1 VSTPSGKDI
10 GWSPL
15 LMDAVQNVIEVV
27 GRARSD
33 EVSFAKSS
41 TAAARSEVRNLSSQD
56 LRELRDTRGSGLD
69 VEGVQGTGGTA
80 VDGQMRS
87 GNSNSNSGEVAVVFV
102 PVKTTPG
109 VNKRDTDGAGR
120 TLSGRLSGRLG
131 CV

>member
-1 VSTPSGKDI
+1 MSTPFDKDI
-10 GWSPL
+10 DWSPL
-15 LMDAVQNVIEVV
+15 LGNEVQNVKEVV

-33 EVSFAKSS
+33 EVSFAKGS
-41 TAAARSEVRNLSSQD
+41 TAAARSEVRSLSTQD
-56 LRELRDTRGSGLD
+56 LRELRDTRGSDLD
-69 VEGVQGTGGTA
+69 VAGVQGTEGTA

-102 PVKTTPG
+102 PVKTPG
-109 VNKRDTDGAGR
+109 VDKRDTDEAGR